1 MTGAG
6 LSAVVPITSGKAERA
21 RRPAGPG
28 KHSRTGGHRP
38 RGRRVRRAAGLAPF
52 LAYLA
57 VFLVVPSVSVVSSA
71 FETVNGGFT
80 WSNVSAALQ
89 GTYLV
94 SFEKSLEL
102 SALSAVVSAVLGT
115 VVAVAL
121 ASTTSATARRV
132 VTSASA
138 VFANTGGLP
147 LAFAFIASL
156 GNFGIVTKVLAA
168 MGWNPYD
175 HGFSLYTLTGLVVV
189 YCYFLLPLMVLVMLP
204 AVDGLRRE
212 WFEAASLLGAR
223 RGDVWRH
230 VGVPVLAPAFLAA
243 LMVLFTDAFAA
254 YATAEALTN
263 GAIPIVPIQI
273 GTLIQGNV
281 LAGQQNVGDALG
293 LGMIVVVACAALLYA
308 RLQRRAA
315 RWQR

>member
-1 MTGAG
+1 MAVTRLTGAPSPARSRIG
-6 LSAVVPITSGKAERA
+6 AERGPAAPGRRSRVGRPRSRVA
-21 RRPAGPG
+21 RRLRFAGI
-28 KHSRTGGHRP
+28 
-38 RGRRVRRAAGLAPF
+38 VPF
-52 LAYLA
+52 VAYFA

-71 FETVNGGFT
+71 FETVGGNFT
-80 WSNVSAALQ
+80 WANITAALQ

-102 SALSAVVSAVLGT
+102 SAISAGVSAVLGT
-115 VVAVAL
+115 VVAIAL
-121 ASTTSATARRV
+121 ASTTNVAARRV

-156 GNFGIVTKVLAA
+156 GNFGIVTKVLSA

-175 HGFSLYTLTGLVVV
+175 HGFSIYTITGLVVV

-223 RGDVWRH
+223 RRDAWRH
-230 VGVPVLAPAFLAA
+230 VGIPVLAPAFLAA

-254 YATAEALTN
+254 YATAAALTN
-263 GAIPIVPIQI
+263 GSIPIVPIQI
-273 GTLIQGNV
+273 GSLIEGNV

-293 LGMIVVVACAALLYA
+293 LGMIVVVAVAATLYA
-308 RLQRRAA
+308 RLQHRAA